1 MNRVFKLKASIAL
14 FAILFC
20 QAELRAQSVSQV
32 DTSHVL
38 AMNIDTNLTKKPSS
52 AIRVTSDTALIVKAG
67 ATIVQKA
74 DTTMVINAD
83 PDLIRKFNEIVTAKQ
98 KQADQSKQDNNPPAI
113 NVPTPAVNAGSTAA
127 ATTGAAT
134 SAITGAAKTD
144 ANIPASTNSNNSTA
158 PAISNNNNTANTAP
172 AISTSQPA
180 NNTNSGQV
188 TSTAPANNPVSDQPS
203 KNNAVQQT
211 ASNANNTTQQNKP
224 DSASTANNNG
234 NNTAATE
241 IKKADT
247 AQQAASGSTPATKT
261 DSTFK
266 AGNDTTKAK
275 KDTTIK
281 KSDTTNMKKDT
292 ALMVTD
298 TASQGVKA
306 VAGYIEVGGA
316 GLAISGN
323 YDARFHNQRDG
334 WGFRVGG
341 GFFSS
346 GGNTVFTVPFQINY
360 LTGEHSMHIELGA
373 GTTFM
378 NSTGTNIGNSKW
390 EFDKITGFIATATV
404 GFRYQPEHKGL
415 NFRIAFVPILYD
427 EGIIPAGGVSI
438 GYTFR

>member
-74 DTTMVINAD
+74 DTTMVISAD
-83 PDLIRKFNEIVTAKQ
+83 PELIRKFNEIVAAKQ
-98 KQADQSKQDNNPPAI
+98 KQSDQLKQDNNPPAV
-113 NVPTPAVNAGSTAA
+113 NVPTPSMNAGSTAA
-127 ATTGAAT
+127 VTTGAAT
-134 SAITGAAKTD
+134 SAVAGAAKTD
-144 ANIPASTNSNNSTA
+144 ASIPAT
-158 PAISNNNNTANTAP
+158 INNNNNATPAN
-172 AISTSQPA
+172 SNSQPTNNA
-180 NNTNSGQV
+180 NSTQV
-188 TSTAPANNPVSDQPS
+188 ASSTPANNPTSTQSS
-203 KNNAVQQT
+203 KNDATQQT

-234 NNTAATE
+234 TSAAATE

-247 AQQAASGSTPATKT
+247 AQQAVSGSTPAIKT
-261 DSTFK
+261 DSTLK
-266 AGNDTTKAK
+266 ASNDTTKAK

-427 EGIIPAGGVSI
+427 EGIIPAGGVSV

>member
-1 MNRVFKLKASIAL
+1 L
-14 FAILFC
+14 
-20 QAELRAQSVSQV
+20 
-32 DTSHVL
+32 
-38 AMNIDTNLTKKPSS
+38 
-52 AIRVTSDTALIVKAG
+52 
-67 ATIVQKA
+67 
-74 DTTMVINAD
+74 
-83 PDLIRKFNEIVTAKQ
+83 
-98 KQADQSKQDNNPPAI
+98 
-113 NVPTPAVNAGSTAA
+113 
-127 ATTGAAT
+127 
-134 SAITGAAKTD
+134 
-144 ANIPASTNSNNSTA
+144 
-158 PAISNNNNTANTAP
+158 
-172 AISTSQPA
+172 
-180 NNTNSGQV
+180 
-188 TSTAPANNPVSDQPS
+188 
-203 KNNAVQQT
+203 
-211 ASNANNTTQQNKP
+211 
-224 DSASTANNNG
+224 
-234 NNTAATE
+234 
-241 IKKADT
+241 
-247 AQQAASGSTPATKT
+247 
-261 DSTFK
+261 K

-427 EGIIPAGGVSI
+427 EGIIPAGGVSV
-438 GYTFR
+438 GYTFK